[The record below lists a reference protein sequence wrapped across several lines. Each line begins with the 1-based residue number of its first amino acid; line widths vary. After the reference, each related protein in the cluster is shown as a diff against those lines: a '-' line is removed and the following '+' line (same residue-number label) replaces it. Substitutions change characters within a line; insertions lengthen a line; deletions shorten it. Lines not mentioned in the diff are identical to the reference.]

1 MEKNTGMSFSKI
13 KWSMNNM
20 AAKKSLYGY
29 EKKSFKYMLMLLAG
43 IGMSSLGN
51 RIATAAAEETEEQSE
66 APQEKADS
74 KQSKKKSASKEA
86 MHFGLPQ
93 VKFINEQVA
102 AGWKDAKIEPSAVA
116 TDGDWCRRVYL
127 DVVGRIP
134 SVVELESFDRSSTTN
149 KRLDL
154 VNQLLGDDFVDEYAR
169 NWTGVWTT
177 TLIGRDLEN
186 KMVNREGMRQY
197 LRRAF
202 SKNISYEQFVIDL
215 VTASGSS
222 APGTENF
229 NGAVNFLSGKMEE
242 NGAQATA
249 KTAQVFLGLQVQC
262 TQCHNHPFN
271 KGKQNQFWEFNAF
284 FRQSKALRKFEGT
297 RDIQSIELVD
307 EDFAGE
313 GGYVQEAE
321 LFYELRNG
329 LTKDAY
335 PVFIDGTEISK
346 SGYLPAKMDDGT
358 PYGAHRRQEL
368 ATMIVASPFMP
379 KAIVNRMWGHFLG
392 YGFTKPIDDLG
403 EHNAPSHPELL
414 DGLAERFRE
423 QSFDIKELTKWI
435 VLSQPYSLSSKA
447 TQSNKGDDPSMGE
460 KPKFSHFYLRQMKA
474 EELYES
480 LLVATEADELR
491 GGGEAAAKKKDEWLN
506 QFVIAFGT
514 DEGDDSTTFNGSI
527 PQVLMMFNGDLIK
540 SATSTGKGGFLDKIA
555 SSSMKN
561 PEKINALYR
570 AALARVPSAGEVKMA
585 NSLIIARKGD
595 AVGALQDVWWA
606 VLNSNEFIINH

>member
-1 MEKNTGMSFSKI
+1 
-13 KWSMNNM
+13 MNNM

-51 RIATAAAEETEEQSE
+51 RIATAAAEETEEQSG

-116 TDGDWCRRVYL
+116 TDGEWCRRVYL

-313 GGYVQEAE
+313 GGNVQEAE

-329 LTKDAY
+329 LTKVAY

-435 VLSQPYSLSSKA
+435 VLSQPYSLSSKS

>member
-1 MEKNTGMSFSKI
+1 
-13 KWSMNNM
+13 M

-116 TDGDWCRRVYL
+116 TDGEWCRRVYL

-313 GGYVQEAE
+313 GGNVQEAE

-329 LTKDAY
+329 LTKVAY

>member
-1 MEKNTGMSFSKI
+1 
-13 KWSMNNM
+13 
-20 AAKKSLYGY
+20 
-29 EKKSFKYMLMLLAG
+29 
-43 IGMSSLGN
+43 
-51 RIATAAAEETEEQSE
+51 
-66 APQEKADS
+66 
-74 KQSKKKSASKEA
+74 

-116 TDGDWCRRVYL
+116 TDGEWCRRVYL

-297 RDIQSIELVD
+297 REIQSIELVD

-313 GGYVQEAE
+313 GGNVQEAE

-329 LTKDAY
+329 LTKVAY

>member
-1 MEKNTGMSFSKI
+1 
-13 KWSMNNM
+13 MNNM

-116 TDGDWCRRVYL
+116 TDGEWCRRVYL

-313 GGYVQEAE
+313 GGNVQEAE

-329 LTKDAY
+329 LTKVAY

-435 VLSQPYSLSSKA
+435 VLSQPYSLSSKS

>member
-1 MEKNTGMSFSKI
+1 
-13 KWSMNNM
+13 MNNM

-29 EKKSFKYMLMLLAG
+29 EKKSFKYMLMLLVG

-116 TDGDWCRRVYL
+116 TDGEWCRRVYL

-313 GGYVQEAE
+313 GGNVQEAE

-329 LTKDAY
+329 LTKVAY